1 MNESEINKL
10 INSMT
15 KKFEI
20 GGPLEDRVAFGTTE
34 RPREFSPNEINPI
47 SKREAMQK
55 YAGFGYD
62 RDQLKRIYNRAA
74 ERLGKENAAK
84 WMGAA

>member
-10 INSMT
+10 IKDMV
-15 KKFEI
+15 KKFTT

-34 RPREFSPNEINPI
+34 RPLKFNPTEINPI

-55 YAGFGYD
+55 YSGFGYNKG
-62 RDQLKRIYNRAA
+62 QLKRIYDRTA
-74 ERLGKENAAK
+74 EHLGKDNAAK
-84 WMGAA
+84 

>member
-10 INSMT
+10 IKSMI
-15 KKFEI
+15 KKFQM
-20 GGPLEDRVAFGTTE
+20 GGSLEDRVAFGTTE
-34 RPREFSPNEINPI
+34 RPRKFNPTEINPI

-62 RDQLKRIYNRAA
+62 KGQLKRIYNRAA
-74 ERLGKENAAK
+74 EHLGKENAAK
-84 WMGAA
+84 WMSAA